1 MKPPKSEKQKVKD
14 AAIEAT
20 VIITRGA
27 LATNLGML
35 KNGIGLFNACL
46 QQAIKLH
53 SFDLVQ
59 FVLLQKDTL
68 PLVNLLNEYVYP
80 HPHYPRDEAVAKQV
94 FELLLEYFPFSPA
107 QIIDIKTTP
116 EIDLQLVDRLLDS
129 ELTYGLNDLLNLTE
143 ILAKRGSE
151 SACATTLQAVFEQWR
166 LKADPDF
173 NHSRKLM
180 VLLNTIPEGA
190 PFCIGTYPKV
200 IATLMTSAD
209 YFRQLVTPE
218 LNEPRG
224 LRLRF
229 EVLEALSES
238 GAPLDYLRPFITN
251 PELAKYDIKSAY
263 PEDRVLFRAER
274 LGIHIPNQL
283 VMPYLL
289 KSDPIPSFTAY
300 ALESPRIPPAM
311 LEKHLEGVFMS
322 PIKEDSIVEGLRQV
336 FSDPLNTIAVDSP
349 IWEKATMM
357 INVALKI
364 RARSKDIEKKILNIP
379 NLPDALV
386 LAIPALLDSKLS
398 CDLGL

>member
-35 KNGIGLFNACL
+35 KNGIGLYNACL

-151 SACATTLQAVFEQWR
+151 QAFATTLQAVFEQWR
-166 LKADPDF
+166 LKSDRP
-173 NHSRKLM
+173 NHGGTLIK
-180 VLLNTIPEGA
+180 LLNTLPDESTT
-190 PFCIGTYPKV
+190 CIGTHPKV
-200 IATLMTSAD
+200 IAVLMASAD
-209 YFRQLVTPE
+209 FFLQLTSP
-218 LNEPRG
+218 G
-224 LRLRF
+224 LSLPMSEQLRV
-229 EVLEALSES
+229 EVLEALSEA
-238 GAPLDYLRPFITN
+238 GASTVYIQQLVHQL
-251 PELAKYDIKSAY
+251 ELAKAEPKA
-263 PEDRVLFRAER
+263 PNQEPRVLFRVER
-274 LGIHIPNQL
+274 MGIHIPEQL
-283 VMPYLL
+283 ITPQLL
-289 KSDPIPSFTAY
+289 KNDASPVITAY
-300 ALESPRIPPAM
+300 ALESPRITPAM
-311 LEKHLEGVFMS
+311 LQAHLKGVFMS
-322 PIKEDSIVEGLRQV
+322 PAKEHSIVEGLRQV
-336 FSDPLNTIAVDSP
+336 FSDPLNGIAVDSP
-349 IWEKATMM
+349 LWEKATLM
-357 INVALKI
+357 INTIMKI
-364 RARSKDIEKKILNIP
+364 RARSKDAEKNILTIP
-379 NLPDALV
+379 NLPDRLV